1 MATNKHSFNQIL
13 ISHWEAFIRS
23 LKAPPANA
31 KLINGENLDIACV
44 VASSR
49 YGSNVGLDENALQ
62 RLIKGAE
69 VVHGALGQGEI
80 IYGVSTGFGG
90 NSDVR
95 TAVAAEMSAGLMR
108 GLHYGILSDQKP
120 KSSIYDE
127 NISSQDLPSILSK
140 TASLQEDPHSATTM
154 PESWVRG
161 SMIIR
166 ANSLAGG
173 ASGVRPIIVQTIL
186 DLLNKDVVPRIP
198 LRGSISAS
206 GDLSPLS
213 YIGGV
218 MQGKPAVQA
227 HINGRN
233 SFPQYVRADEALSQ
247 AQIKPV
253 KLAEK
258 EGLAL
263 VNGTAASASVGA
275 LAIHDAMLLALLSQI
290 LTAMSVEALLGT
302 DESFNPFFAKVRP
315 HIGQIESAENI
326 LAFLTSSKLVQQNDG
341 SKEFSQRQD
350 RYSIRTASQWIG
362 PVLEDLASAHK
373 QITIELNSVTDNP
386 LFDGDKVLHGGNFQA
401 KCVTTAMEKTRQGVQ
416 SLGQM
421 LFAQCTELINP
432 VTNRG
437 LAPNL
442 VVDEPNESWMWKG
455 TDIMIAALQS
465 ELGFLANPVGNHVQ
479 SAEMGNQALNS
490 LALISARYTHTALEV
505 LSQLA
510 AAHLVAL
517 CQALDLR
524 AIDISFRDALF
535 PEFKKS
541 ITKFFSPHMKMQEDL
556 DPFRAKLWAA
566 FIDLITATTQLDS
579 PTRFKLAIESLHAGI
594 INSLEPS
601 VEMIQALKSWTT
613 ECCETSTS
621 IYRSTKAEY
630 LANPDATPIL
640 GLASKRMYL
649 YVRNVLKVPFFGDKM
664 LKPAEWDVPDEFGRT
679 MEFTSMGGM
688 ITAVYDAIR
697 SGALFAVGMECLQ
710 DASGKVEN
718 NGVRK
723 DV

>member
-1 MATNKHSFNQIL
+1 
-13 ISHWEAFIRS
+13 
-23 LKAPPANA
+23 
-31 KLINGENLDIACV
+31 
-44 VASSR
+44 
-49 YGSNVGLDENALQ
+49 
-62 RLIKGAE
+62 
-69 VVHGALGQGEI
+69 
-80 IYGVSTGFGG
+80 
-90 NSDVR
+90 
-95 TAVAAEMSAGLMR
+95 MSAGLMR

-127 NISSQDLPSILSK
+127 NISSQDLPTIMSK
-140 TASLQEDPHSATTM
+140 TASLLEDPHSATTM
-154 PESWVRG
+154 PESWIRG

-173 ASGVRPIIVQTIL
+173 ASGVRPIIVHTIL
-186 DLLNKDVVPRIP
+186 DLLNKDIVPRIP

-233 SFPQYVRADEALSQ
+233 GSPQYVRADEALSQ
-247 AQIKPV
+247 AQIKPI

-326 LAFLTSSKLVQQNDG
+326 LFFLRSSKLVQQNDG
-341 SKEFSQRQD
+341 RKEFSQRQD

-362 PVLEDLASAHK
+362 PVLEDLVSAHN
-373 QITIELNSVTDNP
+373 QVTIELNSVTDNP
-386 LFDGDKVLHGGNFQA
+386 LFNGDKVLHGGNFQA
-401 KCVTTAMEKTRQGVQ
+401 KCITTAMEKTRQCCQ

-432 VTNRG
+432 VTNQG

-524 AIDISFRDALF
+524 AIDILFRDALF
-535 PEFKKS
+535 PEFRKL
-541 ITKFFSPHMKMQEDL
+541 IYKFFSAHKTQDL
-556 DPFRAKLWAA
+556 DLFQAKLWAA

-579 PTRFKLAIESLHAGI
+579 STRFKLAIESLHSKI

-601 VEMIQALKSWTT
+601 VEMIQAMKSWTT
-613 ECCETSTS
+613 ECWETSIS
-621 IYRSTKAEY
+621 IYRSTKVEY
-630 LANPDATPIL
+630 LAKPDATPIL
-640 GLASKRMYL
+640 GLASKRIYL

-697 SGALFAVGMECLQ
+697 SGALLAIGMECLE
-710 DASGKVEN
+710 DTCVRVESSSDRE
-718 NGVRK
+718 V
-723 DV
+723 V